1 MGFVE
6 LQSLSELLEE
16 LQDIVT
22 CLVLDSAHE
31 HRPEQVIINLDVV
44 SVSGQHYKALSILLE
59 TLAPLQEEHELF
71 KDLGRHMVIILQEVL
86 HGLTKQYRVLLVDT
100 NEHYELQKI
109 RLDVLDF
116 FKFKHVLDDLLV
128 VLLLGVQCHSLE
140 QGAVDS

>member
-1 MGFVE
+1 
-6 LQSLSELLEE
+6 
-16 LQDIVT
+16 
-22 CLVLDSAHE
+22 
-31 HRPEQVIINLDVV
+31 
-44 SVSGQHYKALSILLE
+44 
-59 TLAPLQEEHELF
+59 
-71 KDLGRHMVIILQEVL
+71 MVIILQEIL